1 MNEAVEIDD
10 VQHIIL
16 DNIQS
21 IYKRRESSSSNH
33 LELLSRL
40 SEENHDQSDT
50 SSSSSSSSTTKANN
64 KAKISSLKQQQQQF
78 FELLQLEKFSY
89 QDEIIMRL
97 RQFAIDKN
105 VSVLFYSFIQT
116 LFLIFWKR

>member
-50 SSSSSSSSTTKANN
+50 SSSSSSSTTKANN
-64 KAKISSLKQQQQQF
+64 KAKISSLKHQQQQF

>member
-50 SSSSSSSSTTKANN
+50 SSSSSSTKANN
-64 KAKISSLKQQQQQF
+64 KAKISSLKQQQQHF

-105 VSVLFYSFIQT
+105 VSVLFY
-116 LFLIFWKR
+116 

>member
-50 SSSSSSSSTTKANN
+50 SSSSSSSTTKANN